1 MEYVLQELTNIR
13 QFQLTGGVEKIQ
25 EFSRKAGYEKAK
37 ANPKFRFYSLYDKTY
52 RSDILEEAYRRVKCN
67 GGTSGVD
74 GITFEDIKAK
84 GSIEYL
90 AELQEELKEGQYK
103 PKPVKR
109 VYIPKANGKKRPLG
123 IPTIRDRIVQTAFL
137 MVLEPIFEADFTE
150 SSYGFRPEKSA
161 HDAIKEIYKYLNWG
175 CEEIYDVDL
184 EKYFDT
190 VEHWK
195 LMRLLARRI
204 SDGKI
209 LHVIKQWL
217 SCGYVEDNQHRQS
230 KRGTPQGGVISP
242 LLANIYLHPVDKAF
256 ERSGI
261 KNISK
266 GSIHLVRYADDMLIL
281 AQKNLGKG
289 VEILENYTERLGL
302 KLNKEKSRRLNL
314 KEDKKVEFLGFQFQ
328 RVQNKKTKNRLILVS
343 PSPKSQ
349 KRCREQIRKL
359 VSHKLPLKV
368 QDQIGNLNKF
378 LRGWTGY
385 FRLGNASKVLYKMC
399 GYTMKRVRR
408 LLQRNRGRNGYGW
421 KRISNG
427 EIYERFGLFYNYTVQ
442 WL

>member
-1 MEYVLQELTNIR
+1 LQELTNIR
-13 QFQLTGGVEKIQ
+13 KFQLTGGAERIQ
-25 EFSRKAGYEKAK
+25 EFQKKLYEKAK
-37 ANPKFRFYSLYDKTY
+37 ASPKFRFYSLYDKTY
-52 RSDILEEAYRRVKCN
+52 RTDVLEEAYRKVKAN
-67 GGTSGVD
+67 GGASGVD
-74 GITFEDIKAK
+74 RVTFEDIKAK
-84 GSIEYL
+84 GIIEYL
-90 AELQEELKEGQYK
+90 AELQDELKEGKYK
-103 PKPVKR
+103 PNPVRR

-137 MVLEPIFEADFTE
+137 MVLEPIFEADFSD
-150 SSYGFRPEKSA
+150 SSYGFRPRKSA
-161 HDAIKEIYKYLNWG
+161 HDAVREIYKYLNWG

-242 LLANIYLHPVDKAF
+242 LLANVYLHPVDKAC
-256 ERSGI
+256 ERNGI
-261 KNISK
+261 KDISK

-281 AQKNLGKG
+281 AQKNLRKG
-289 VEILENYTERLGL
+289 VEILENYVERLGL

-314 KEDKKVEFLGFQFQ
+314 KEDRKVEFLGFQFH
-328 RVQNKKTKNRLILVS
+328 RVQNKKTKNRLVLVA

-359 VSHKLPLKV
+359 VSHKIPLKV
-368 QDQIGNLNKF
+368 QDQVINLNRF
-378 LRGWTGY
+378 LVGWTGY
-385 FRLGNASKVLYKMC
+385 FKLGNASKVLYQICAYVMR
-399 GYTMKRVRR
+399 RVRR
-408 LLQRNRGRNGYGW
+408 LLQRNRGRNGFGW
-421 KRISNG
+421 NRWSNNA
-427 EIYERFGLFYNYTVQ
+427 IYERFGLFYNYKVQ

>member
-1 MEYVLQELTNIR
+1 MQELTNIR
-13 QFQLTGGVEKIQ
+13 EFRLTGAEKIQ
-25 EFSRKAGYEKAK
+25 EFQRKLYEKAK
-37 ANPKFRFYSLYDKTY
+37 ANRKFRFYSLYDKTY
-52 RSDILEEAYRRVKCN
+52 RTDILEEAYRRVKAN

-74 GITFEDIKAK
+74 GVTFEEIKIK
-84 GSIEYL
+84 GIIEYL
-90 AELQEELKEGQYK
+90 AELQEELKEGRYK
-103 PKPVKR
+103 PRPVKR

-123 IPTIRDRIVQTAFL
+123 IPTIRDRIVQGAFL
-137 MVLEPIFEADFTE
+137 MVLEPIFEADFSE
-150 SSYGFRPEKSA
+150 ASYGFRPNKSA
-161 HDAIKEIYKYLNWG
+161 HDAVREIYKYLNWG

-195 LMRLLARRI
+195 LMRLLARRV

-217 SCGYVEDNQHRQS
+217 SCGYEEDNHHHQS

-256 ERSGI
+256 ERGGI

-266 GSIHLVRYADDMLIL
+266 GSIHLVRYADDMIIL
-281 AQKNLGKG
+281 SQKNLEKGK
-289 VEILENYTERLGL
+289 EILEHYVERLGL
-302 KLNKEKSRRLNL
+302 KLNKEKSRKLNL

-328 RVQNKKTKNRLILVS
+328 QVQNKKTKRRLVLVS

-359 VSHKLPLKV
+359 VSHKIPLKV
-368 QDQIGNLNKF
+368 QDQIRNLNKF
-378 LRGWTGY
+378 LIGWTSY
-385 FRLGNASKVLYKMC
+385 FRLGNASKVLYKIC
-399 GYTMKRVRR
+399 NYVMKRVRR
-408 LLQRNRGRNGYGW
+408 LLQRNRGRKGYGW
-421 KRISNG
+421 KRIGND
-427 EIYERFGLFYNYTVQ
+427 EIHKRYGLFYNYKVQ

>member
-1 MEYVLQELTNIR
+1 MQELTNIK
-13 QFQLTGGVEKIQ
+13 QFQLTGGAEKIQ
-25 EFSRKAGYEKAK
+25 EFQRKLYEKAK

-52 RSDILEEAYRRVKCN
+52 RSDILEEAYRRVKAN
-67 GGTSGVD
+67 GGAGGVD

-84 GSIEYL
+84 GVIEYL
-90 AELQEELKEGQYK
+90 AELQEELKEEQYK

-109 VYIPKANGKKRPLG
+109 VYIPKANGKKRQLG

-150 SSYGFRPEKSA
+150 SSYGFRPKKSA
-161 HDAIKEIYKYLNWG
+161 HDAVREIYKYLNWG

-261 KNISK
+261 GNISK

-281 AQKNLGKG
+281 SQKNPEKG
-289 VEILENYTERLGL
+289 VEILEHYIEGLGL

-314 KEDKKVEFLGFQFQ
+314 KEDKKVEFLGFQFH
-328 RVQNKKTKNRLILVS
+328 RVQKKKTKNRLILVS

-359 VSHKLPLKV
+359 ISHKLPLKV
-368 QDQIGNLNKF
+368 QDQIRNLNNF
-378 LRGWTGY
+378 LIGWTGY

-399 GYTMKRVRR
+399 AYVMKRIRR

-421 KRISNG
+421 KRLSNN
-427 EIYERFGLFYNYTVQ
+427 EIYKRYGLFYNYEVQ

>member
-1 MEYVLQELTNIR
+1 MQELTNIR
-13 QFQLTGGVEKIQ
+13 EFRLDGAERIQ
-25 EFSRKAGYEKAK
+25 EFQRKLYEKAK
-37 ANPKFRFYSLYDKTY
+37 AHPKFKFYSLYDKTY
-52 RSDILEEAYRRVKCN
+52 RSDILEEAYRRVKAN

-74 GITFEDIKAK
+74 GVTFADIKTK
-84 GSIEYL
+84 GIIEYL

-103 PKPVKR
+103 PKPVRR

-137 MVLEPIFEADFTE
+137 MVLEPIFEADFSE
-150 SSYGFRPEKSA
+150 SSYGFRPKKSA
-161 HDAIKEIYKYLNWG
+161 HDAIREIYKYLNWG
-175 CEEIYDVDL
+175 CAEIYDVDL

-195 LMRLLARRI
+195 LIRLLARRI

-217 SCGYVEDNQHRQS
+217 SCGYVEDNQQHQS

-256 ERSGI
+256 ERNGI
-261 KNISK
+261 GNISK
-266 GSIHLVRYADDMLIL
+266 GSIHIVRYADDMVIL
-281 AQKNLGKG
+281 AQKNLEKGK
-289 VEILENYTERLGL
+289 EILEHYVERLGL

-328 RVQNKKTKNRLILVS
+328 RVQNKKTQKRLILVS

-359 VSHKLPLKV
+359 VSHKIPLKV
-368 QDQIGNLNKF
+368 QDQIRNLNKF
-378 LRGWTGY
+378 LIGWTGY
-385 FRLGNASKVLYKMC
+385 FRLGNASRVLYKIC
-399 GYTMKRVRR
+399 GHVMKRIRR
-408 LLQRNRGRNGYGW
+408 LLQRNKGRKGYGW

-427 EIYERFGLFYNYTVQ
+427 EIYERYGLFYNYKVQ

>member
-1 MEYVLQELTNIR
+1 LQELRNIR
-13 QFQLTGGVEKIQ
+13 QFQLTGGAEKIQ
-25 EFSRKAGYEKAK
+25 EFQKKLYEKAK
-37 ANPKFRFYSLYDKTY
+37 ASPKFRFYSLYDKTY
-52 RSDILEEAYRRVKCN
+52 RTDVLEEAYRKVKAN
-67 GGTSGVD
+67 GGASGVD
-74 GITFEDIKAK
+74 GVTFEDIKTK
-84 GSIEYL
+84 GTIGYL
-90 AELQEELKEGQYK
+90 AELQDELREGKYK

-109 VYIPKANGKKRPLG
+109 VYIPKANGKERPLG

-137 MVLEPIFEADFTE
+137 MVLEPIFEADFSD
-150 SSYGFRPEKSA
+150 SSYGFRPKKSA
-161 HDAIKEIYKYLNWG
+161 HDAVREIYKYLNWG

-256 ERSGI
+256 ERNGI
-261 KNISK
+261 KNIGK

-289 VEILENYTERLGL
+289 VEILENYVERLGL
-302 KLNKEKSRRLNL
+302 RLNKEKSRKLNL
-314 KEDKKVEFLGFQFQ
+314 KEDRKVEFLGFQFH

-359 VSHKLPLKV
+359 VSHKVPLKV
-368 QDQIGNLNKF
+368 QDQVNNLNRF
-378 LRGWTGY
+378 LVGWTGY
-385 FRLGNASKVLYKMC
+385 YRLGNASKVLYKISAYVME
-399 GYTMKRVRR
+399 RVRR

-421 KRISNG
+421 NRLSNTV
-427 EIYERFGLFYNYTVQ
+427 IYERFGLFYNYKVQ